1 MILIVDTVRRAGEH
15 LELNKA
21 VVESLIENDR
31 KVVFLTSRDYWESFP
46 ASMRERMEF
55 QSTERLSSGLVGTLR
70 SLILL
75 VSIALFRR
83 KYNRIVFL
91 SSITYS
97 SFLLSVLSYLGL
109 IRPRVFVFL
118 HEVSYIDSIKISAKC
133 AGYFLKSALSIGL
146 RNRGKFLIVGAYI
159 KCELERRVNFNR
171 SSTVFIEHPTS
182 ISPYHEPKKALKTIK
197 FAAIGVQCD
206 EKHSYK
212 IETVADYNRELVNAG
227 AMSLS
232 TIGRLDYIHDL
243 KVPVN
248 HVGLEYDTY
257 LMPFDDFE
265 RFILDQH
272 YLLFFIGKEY
282 DLKTSG
288 TIFDAVKYQKPI
300 IALSCNLIDFY
311 FEKFGNIGHVYRCI
325 DDMKSGIAS
334 LCENFDQ
341 ELYGL
346 QVRNLTEIKKQT
358 SGIQFRREIQQLIV
372 GKE

>member
-15 LELNKA
+15 LELNIA
-21 VVESLIENDR
+21 VIESLIGLDR
-31 KVVFLTSRDYWESFP
+31 KVVFLTSRDYWDSFP
-46 ASMRERMEF
+46 ASMRENMEF
-55 QSTERLSSGLVGTLR
+55 QSTEHLSSGLGGTLR

-83 KYNRIVFL
+83 KYNSIVFL
-91 SSITYS
+91 SSITYN
-97 SFLLSVLSYLGL
+97 SFLLSVLSFLGL
-109 IRPRVFVFL
+109 IRPRIFVFL
-118 HEVSYIDSIKISAKC
+118 HEVSYIDSSKVSAKR
-133 AGYFLKSALSIGL
+133 AGYFLKAALSIGL
-146 RNRGKFLIVGAYI
+146 GNKGKFLIIGAYI
-159 KCELERRVNFNR
+159 KRELEQRINFNR
-171 SSTVFIEHPTS
+171 SSIAFIEHPTS
-182 ISPYHEPKKALKTIK
+182 VSPYHEPKKVFKPIK

-212 IETVADYNRELVNAG
+212 IEMVADYNRALVNAG
-227 AMSLS
+227 AMSFS

-288 TIFDAVKYQKPI
+288 MIFDAIKYKKPI

-311 FEKFGNIGHVYRCI
+311 FEKFGNIGHVYSCI
-325 DDMKSGIAS
+325 EDMKSGIAN

-341 ELYGL
+341 ELYSL
-346 QVRNLTEIKKQT
+346 QVRNMAEIKKQT
-358 SGIQFRREIQQLIV
+358 SGIQFQYEIQQIIV